1 MFQPAMRL
9 EVHIHHHRDGDEAIL
24 LALESI
30 MHTLDEVLAEVT
42 KETDEAASITALING
57 LRQQIADALAGQTIP
72 PPLQAKVDAI
82 FAAAQANNAALVQ
95 ALNDPGQAPA
105 PPAPPPAPAPSAGPP
120 NPPVAEPSTDA
131 GQPQT
136 T

>member
-1 MFQPAMRL
+1 MRL
-9 EVHIHHHRDGDEAIL
+9 DIYHHRANDEAIL
-24 LALESI
+24 IALEQI
-30 MHTLDEVLAEVT
+30 MASLDDIIAEVA
-42 KETDEAASITALING
+42 KEQTEIGGITALIAG
-57 LRQQIADALAGQTIP
+57 LRQQVADALASQTIP

-105 PPAPPPAPAPSAGPP
+105 PPAPPPAPVPSAGPP

>member
-1 MFQPAMRL
+1 MRL
-9 EVHIHHHRDGDEAIL
+9 DIYHHRANDEAIL
-24 LALESI
+24 MALEQI
-30 MHTLDEVLAEVT
+30 MASLDGIIAEVA
-42 KETDEAASITALING
+42 KEQTEIGGITALIAG
-57 LRQQIADALAGQTIP
+57 LRQQVADALASQTIP

-105 PPAPPPAPAPSAGPP
+105 PPAPPPAPVPSAGPP